1 MPVKADRGWGIKPP
15 HSVVT
20 VVFGFSVA
28 GVSMVQIDSGT
39 VVAYLAY
46 RLQTIIDHQ
55 LWKV

>member
-1 MPVKADRGWGIKPP
+1 MPVKEDRGSGLKPP
-15 HSVVT
+15 HSMVT

-28 GVSMVQIDSGT
+28 RVSLVQIDSGA

-46 RLQTIIDHQ
+46 RLQTIIDHR